1 MNMEYLV
8 TTGKGTYRIEAGV
21 AQADDIV
28 AVLDWLVET
37 RAVGGPGPLEVLSR
51 QQVLAMLGRPT
62 LPEDKENPFPAPD
75 VIVGEQAAGGFVRG
89 WLAWKVDD
97 WQNGKYRR
105 AAAVSR
111 GDGQG
116 DGPATDAEAPTAAQA
131 VPAPLGEGVVDACAG
146 AVVAPDPGV
155 WVKNTRKWEAPVA
168 ADDRV
173 IIVASRG
180 VIRPSGWVLTRHR
193 PQSIPNM
200 LAAQWPKPPKR
211 FLPQIWFTAEAM
223 DAMGMPVEDADPGR
237 VAAIVASHF
246 GCRVTWHLSGFF
258 TCQWNLTGSADDND
272 DGGQGDDEG
281 AEGLGDADDVTR
293 RKAQL
298 VFVPWLVFDPADAR
312 PNDLGV
318 AGIIGKDTL
327 LPEDE
332 GDALPILGERI
343 AWLAGFGE
351 GVVPAARWSNPGAA
365 FADVKRRSS
374 TIKNVKAS
382 PFPGEVLAAQS
393 IIDPD
398 LHVSRRR
405 HEKKGNFRCVLTD
418 QRCAYLASAIK
429 LDFGYGEPS
438 RVGNPD
444 PAVLD
449 SQDTPF
455 GLWRVTTPPGKTIDG
470 LDEKFARLRALPVA
484 YMDWEEERTFWTTTR
499 GAKHLMSPTDQ
510 GGAGLSSVELAPD
523 AAWVWPEKFRLL
535 RSWADAIRERI
546 LEAERE
552 GRADRIDMLKAM
564 YKAFLGRLNSPKW
577 SGLQQHWR
585 QPVWHCAIMA
595 DTRARALAFAVPIAH
610 DHGLYPVAADV
621 DAWTYWLAPD
631 VDVAVL
637 EEPEA
642 FRGHRGK
649 PGAKPDANPINGK
662 YRIKEIEEPDPD
674 PDDPGGDRR

>member
-1 MNMEYLV
+1 VEYLV
-8 TTGKGTYRIEAGV
+8 TTAAGTYRIEAGV
-21 AQADDIV
+21 PETDDIV
-28 AVLDWLVET
+28 AVLDWLVGT
-37 RAVGGPGPLEVLSR
+37 HAVSGPGPLEVLSR

-97 WQNGKYRR
+97 WQNGRYRR
-105 AAAVSR
+105 AAAAS
-111 GDGQG
+111 QG
-116 DGPATDAEAPTAAQA
+116 SGIGADAAAPTAAQVTEA
-131 VPAPLGEGVVDACAG
+131 PVPVGDG
-146 AVVAPDPGV
+146 AVSAPDPGV
-155 WVKNTRKWEAPVA
+155 WVKNTRKWEAPVT

-180 VIRPSGWVLTRHR
+180 VIRPSGWVVTRHR

-223 DAMGMPVEDADPGR
+223 DAMGLPVEDADPGQ
-237 VAAIVASHF
+237 VAEVVANHF
-246 GCRVTWHLSGFF
+246 GCRVSWHLSGFF
-258 TCQWNLTGSADDND
+258 TCQWNLTDTGAD
-272 DGGQGDDEG
+272 DGGPGDDEG
-281 AEGLGDADDVTR
+281 GADDVTR

-298 VFVPWLVFDPADAR
+298 VFVPWLVFDPAEAR

-318 AGIIGKDTL
+318 AGTIGKDTL
-327 LPEDE
+327 LPQDE
-332 GDALPILGERI
+332 VDALPILGERI
-343 AWLAGFGE
+343 AWLAGLGE

-365 FADVKRRSS
+365 FADVKRRAS

-382 PFPGEVLAAQS
+382 PFPGEVLAQQS

-438 RVGNPD
+438 RVGSPD

-484 YMDWEEERTFWTTTR
+484 YMDWEQQRTFWTTTR
-499 GAKHLMSPTDQ
+499 GVKHLMSPADQ

-552 GRADRIDMLKAM
+552 GRQDRIDMLKAM

-585 QPVWHCAIMA
+585 QSVWHCAIMA
-595 DTRARALAFAVPIAH
+595 DTRARALAFAVPIAATY
-610 DHGLYPVAADV
+610 GLYPVAADV
-621 DAWTYWLAPD
+621 DAWTYWLSPD
-631 VDVAVL
+631 VDPVVL

-642 FRGHRGK
+642 FWGHRGK

-662 YRIKEIEEPDPD
+662 YRIKEIEEPDPH
-674 PDDPGGDRR
+674 PDHEPDSGGGRR